1 MGWTDTFEI
10 LPVYANGQQLVD
22 TPIEAAVEGYTTVI
36 NGFEI
41 TNTYKPEETQ
51 VVVNKVWDD
60 DDDFEGKRPGEITI
74 RLYANGV
81 EILAQKVTA
90 NDNWTFTFM
99 NLPVY
104 ANGQKVVYTITEDA
118 VADYETLSIEG
129 NAETGFTVTNQ
140 YLIEVPEEDPPLID
154 KTGDDIGM
162 AMMAAMVSLMGAAVC
177 VWNRKKETENA

>member
-1 MGWTDTFEI
+1 MTLLANGEEIATQEITAEMGWTYTFE
-10 LPVYANGQQLVD
+10 
-22 TPIEAAVEGYTTVI
+22 
-36 NGFEI
+36 
-41 TNTYKPEETQ
+41 
-51 VVVNKVWDD
+51 
-60 DDDFEGKRPGEITI
+60 
-74 RLYANGV
+74 
-81 EILAQKVTA
+81 
-90 NDNWTFTFM
+90 

-104 ANGQKVVYTITEDA
+104 ANGQKIVYTISEDA
-118 VADYETLSIEG
+118 VSEYTTLDIEG